1 MRAVYV
7 LAFAATLATPCLF
20 MPGLSVQGLSAQAA
34 PRIAHQP
41 ADGRPYSA
49 AVQVGDTYWFSG
61 KVGATA
67 ETRAMTDGRV
77 AAETRNI
84 MEQFK
89 SLFAELGLDFGNVVK
104 GTIYLA
110 DIDGYAEL
118 NQVYGEYFKSDP
130 PAREAVAVKDLVGG
144 AALEISFI
152 AVKR

>member
-1 MRAVYV
+1 MRALYV
-7 LAFAATLATPCLF
+7 LAFATAVSAHSLA
-20 MPGLSVQGLSAQAA
+20 AQAA

-41 ADGRPYSA
+41 ANGRPYSA

-61 KVGATA
+61 KIGATA
-67 ETRAMTDGRV
+67 ETRAMNEGRV

-89 SLFAELGLDFGNVVK
+89 ALFDELGVDFGDVVK

-110 DIDGYAEL
+110 DIAGYNEL
-118 NQVYGEYFKSDP
+118 NQVYGEYFPSDP
-130 PAREAVAVKDLVGG
+130 PAREAVAVKELVAG
-144 AALEISFI
+144 AAVEISFI